1 MLPFGNNKFHSCP
14 KTDCVLFLQWS
25 VVLGSPDITHF
36 AGIKIVV
43 RVPRYAFQTHALP
56 GGPLQPGTNE
66 FHKVRT
72 LTEVY
77 KDLTHV
83 LPELSL
89 A

>member
-1 MLPFGNNKFHSCP
+1 MIQENTQHIQANFSTYP
-14 KTDCVLFLQWS
+14 QWG

-43 RVPRYAFQTHALP
+43 RVPRYALQTHTLP

-77 KDLTHV
+77 RVFTHV
-83 LPELSL
+83 LPEL
-89 A
+89 